1 MGGLLTMYAL
11 RSIWDFL
18 SMLIRAYSLSSSHSF
33 SKLDSEKKERLIPQT
48 PSIRGRNHSYLGDTT
63 TYGGFNGKVTIT
75 LSFNQG
81 QEKNDTLW

>member
-11 RSIWDFL
+11 RSILDFL
-18 SMLIRAYSLSSSHSF
+18 SILNGLIHYRRVILF
-33 SKLDSEKKERLIPQT
+33 QNWILNKKERLIPQT
-48 PSIRGRNHSYLGDTT
+48 PSIRRRNHSYLGETT